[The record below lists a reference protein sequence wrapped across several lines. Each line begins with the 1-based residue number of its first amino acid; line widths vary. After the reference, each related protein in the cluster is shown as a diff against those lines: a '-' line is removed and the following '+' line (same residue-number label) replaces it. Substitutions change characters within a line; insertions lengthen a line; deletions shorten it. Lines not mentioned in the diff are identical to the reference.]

1 MVCKKSF
8 RLNVAAWLLLAQVA
22 GFAARCE
29 AGLCPA
35 VEAPLEVGARP
46 PLRPLAQGFKGQ
58 ARTAGIAR
66 LVKRRLPAGQSPAS
80 HRAAKPWP
88 LTASHWAA
96 KPWPLTASHRAAKPL
111 PLTHPNFILMVCKKS
126 FRLNVAAWLLL
137 AQVAGF
143 AARCEAGL
151 CPAVEAR

>member
-1 MVCKKSF
+1 M
-8 RLNVAAWLLLAQVA
+8 
-22 GFAARCE
+22 
-29 AGLCPA
+29 
-35 VEAPLEVGARP
+35 P
-46 PLRPLAQGFKGQ
+46 PVRPLAQGFKGQ

-80 HRAAKPWP
+80 HRAAKP
-88 LTASHWAA
+88 L
-96 KPWPLTASHRAAKPL
+96 PLTASHRAAKPL
-111 PLTHPNFILMVCKKS
+111 PLTQPNFIFMVCKKS